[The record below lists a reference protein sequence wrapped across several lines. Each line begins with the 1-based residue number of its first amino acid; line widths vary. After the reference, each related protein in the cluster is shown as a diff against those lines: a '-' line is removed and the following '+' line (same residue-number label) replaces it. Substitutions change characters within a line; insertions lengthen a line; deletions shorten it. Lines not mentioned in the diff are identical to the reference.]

1 MYKNNFSNILFETQ
15 YSICPVVLRHVHV
28 LQKKN
33 NEPADWYKF
42 RFISLYSVNE
52 VNRSTGNICALN

>member
-1 MYKNNFSNILFETQ
+1 MYKHNFSNILFETQ

-28 LQKKN
+28 LQKKITN
-33 NEPADWYKF
+33 QLIDINLDLY
-42 RFISLYSVNE
+42 RYSVKE